1 MKLLLNSIIKCFFYS
16 QYSNDLLDFDI
27 DNIKSFVKILNK
39 KLLKENFILFIE
51 DLLNKLD
58 KSYISLTKFNNNFYL
73 KKIIKKIKSPNY
85 LLIDNNKIIIDVLK
99 KSSSIEK
106 KFNITSKFNNYDNN
120 ILLFNNN
127 KYKLDSYITDD
138 NSYYITKNNK
148 LSLRKFKSY
157 KLLIYV
163 LISNDND
170 NDNDNDNNESNDN
183 DNNESN
189 DNDNDESNDNNNS
202 KSNGIKKIKMMIKK
216 KEELIKTLDNKIDIN
231 KLKIEIKQYNDILLT
246 IKKKLTKKDYINLI
260 KKNYPYYGYLD
271 KYPLEQLKQI
281 YNRKCNNIDIYYD
294 GNNSCYIDSLMVA
307 LFNKKNPI
315 IEEILFNA
323 SIKDY
328 NNDNLKL
335 IGADIKKELFK
346 LYKKISL
353 QDVNE
358 DINKCINL
366 RKLFQDYITIYRK
379 KVNRKYDKIEWTTS
393 QNDYTDILIFLQIIF
408 NIPDTLKY
416 SRNNIIEN
424 RYFLDVFP
432 LDLFLNAY
440 DVLYIKDYYPKYTST
455 FSYISDD
462 NIERDYTNKIEYLST
477 PLLFI
482 QFNRIYND
490 EKLETKIIP
499 ILKLKLKENKYPL
512 YLNAILIQQYG
523 TVDFGHYICL
533 YECNN
538 IWYEFD
544 DLKRKNIKIGSFNK
558 ILENDNYT
566 RNITGLYYV

>member
-85 LLIDNNKIIIDVLK
+85 LLIDNNFIIIDVLK

-170 NDNDNDNNESNDN
+170 NDNSKTNDK
-183 DNNESN
+183 
-189 DNDNDESNDNNNS
+189 SNDNNNS
-202 KSNGIKKIKMMIKK
+202 KNNGIKKIKMIIKK

-366 RKLFQDYITIYRK
+366 RNLFQDYITIYRK

-393 QNDYTDILIFLQIIF
+393 QNDYTDILTFLQIIF

-440 DVLYIKDYYPKYTST
+440 DVLYIKDYYPKYAST
-455 FSYISDD
+455 FSYIGDD
-462 NIERDYTNKIEYLST
+462 NIERNYTNKIEYIST

>member
-16 QYSNDLLDFDI
+16 QYSNNLLDFDI
-27 DNIKSFVKILNK
+27 DNIKSVVKILNK

-106 KFNITSKFNNYDNN
+106 KFNITSKFNNYNNN

-170 NDNDNDNNESNDN
+170 NDNDNNESNDN
-183 DNNESN
+183 DN

-202 KSNGIKKIKMMIKK
+202 KSNGIKKIKMIIKK

-366 RKLFQDYITIYRK
+366 RNLFQDYITIYRK

-393 QNDYTDILIFLQIIF
+393 QNDYTDILTFLQIIF

-440 DVLYIKDYYPKYTST
+440 DVLYIKDYYPKYAST
-455 FSYISDD
+455 FSYIGDD
-462 NIERDYTNKIEYLST
+462 NIERNYTNKIEYLST

>member
-1 MKLLLNSIIKCFFYS
+1 MKLLFNSIIKCFF
-16 QYSNDLLDFDI
+16 
-27 DNIKSFVKILNK
+27 
-39 KLLKENFILFIE
+39 
-51 DLLNKLD
+51 
-58 KSYISLTKFNNNFYL
+58 
-73 KKIIKKIKSPNY
+73 
-85 LLIDNNKIIIDVLK
+85 
-99 KSSSIEK
+99 
-106 KFNITSKFNNYDNN
+106 
-120 ILLFNNN
+120 
-127 KYKLDSYITDD
+127 
-138 NSYYITKNNK
+138 NSYYSNN
-148 LSLRKFKSY
+148 
-157 KLLIYV
+157 LLN
-163 LISNDND
+163 NDND
-170 NDNDNDNNESNDN
+170 NDNDNDYKSLIKTLNENLLKKNYLLFIYNLIDKLEKSYISITKFNNNYYLKKKSNKKTKLPDYLLL
-183 DNNESN
+183 
-189 DNDNDESNDNNNS
+189 DNDNDIIKMIKDSPYIEKKTNITKKINDNIDKYKLDSYITYDNNCYITINNELDL
-202 KSNGIKKIKMMIKK
+202 KSLKQYKLLIFVLNKNNGYIKKLKKIIKK
-216 KEELIKTLDNKIDIN
+216 KEDYIQLLNDKKEIN
-231 KLKIEIKQYNDILLT
+231 KVKMEIKQYNDILLT
-246 IKKKLTKKDYINLI
+246 IKKKLIKKDYISLI
-260 KKNYPYYGYLD
+260 KKNYPYYVYLN
-271 KYPLEQLKQI
+271 KYTLEELKQI
-281 YNRKCNNIDIYYD
+281 YNRKCDNINIYYD
-294 GNNSCYIDSLMVA
+294 GKNSCYIDSLMVA
-307 LFNKKNPI
+307 LFNKKNTN
-315 IEEILFNA
+315 IEEILFK
-323 SIKDY
+323 SQVKDY

-335 IGADIKKELFK
+335 IGTDIKTELFK

-366 RKLFQDYITIYRK
+366 RKLFQNYITIYRK
-379 KVNRKYDKIEWTTS
+379 KVNRKYDKIEWTKS
-393 QNDYTDILIFLQIIF
+393 QNDYTDILTFLQIIF

-455 FSYISDD
+455 FSYIGDD

-482 QFNRIYND
+482 QFNRIYEG

>member
-1 MKLLLNSIIKCFFYS
+1 
-16 QYSNDLLDFDI
+16 
-27 DNIKSFVKILNK
+27 
-39 KLLKENFILFIE
+39 
-51 DLLNKLD
+51 
-58 KSYISLTKFNNNFYL
+58 
-73 KKIIKKIKSPNY
+73 
-85 LLIDNNKIIIDVLK
+85 
-99 KSSSIEK
+99 
-106 KFNITSKFNNYDNN
+106 
-120 ILLFNNN
+120 
-127 KYKLDSYITDD
+127 
-138 NSYYITKNNK
+138 
-148 LSLRKFKSY
+148 
-157 KLLIYV
+157 
-163 LISNDND
+163 
-170 NDNDNDNNESNDN
+170 
-183 DNNESN
+183 
-189 DNDNDESNDNNNS
+189 
-202 KSNGIKKIKMMIKK
+202 
-216 KEELIKTLDNKIDIN
+216 
-231 KLKIEIKQYNDILLT
+231 
-246 IKKKLTKKDYINLI
+246 
-260 KKNYPYYGYLD
+260 
-271 KYPLEQLKQI
+271 
-281 YNRKCNNIDIYYD
+281 
-294 GNNSCYIDSLMVA
+294 MVA

-393 QNDYTDILIFLQIIF
+393 QNDYTDILTFLQIIF

-440 DVLYIKDYYPKYTST
+440 DVLYIKDYYPKYAST
-455 FSYISDD
+455 FSYIGDD
-462 NIERDYTNKIEYLST
+462 NIEREYTNKIEYLST

-482 QFNRIYND
+482 QFNRIYD
-490 EKLETKIIP
+490 GEKLETKIIP

>member
-1 MKLLLNSIIKCFFYS
+1 MI
-16 QYSNDLLDFDI
+16 
-27 DNIKSFVKILNK
+27 
-39 KLLKENFILFIE
+39 
-51 DLLNKLD
+51 
-58 KSYISLTKFNNNFYL
+58 
-73 KKIIKKIKSPNY
+73 
-85 LLIDNNKIIIDVLK
+85 
-99 KSSSIEK
+99 
-106 KFNITSKFNNYDNN
+106 
-120 ILLFNNN
+120 
-127 KYKLDSYITDD
+127 
-138 NSYYITKNNK
+138 
-148 LSLRKFKSY
+148 
-157 KLLIYV
+157 
-163 LISNDND
+163 
-170 NDNDNDNNESNDN
+170 
-183 DNNESN
+183 
-189 DNDNDESNDNNNS
+189 
-202 KSNGIKKIKMMIKK
+202 IKK

-366 RKLFQDYITIYRK
+366 RNLFQDYITIYRK

-393 QNDYTDILIFLQIIF
+393 QNDYTDILTFLQIIF

-440 DVLYIKDYYPKYTST
+440 DVLYIKDYYPKYAST
-455 FSYISDD
+455 FSYIGDD
-462 NIERDYTNKIEYLST
+462 NIERNYTNKIEYLST

>member
-106 KFNITSKFNNYDNN
+106 KFNITSKFNNYNNN

-170 NDNDNDNNESNDN
+170 NDNDN
-183 DNNESN
+183 NESN

-202 KSNGIKKIKMMIKK
+202 KNNGIKKIKMIIKK

-366 RKLFQDYITIYRK
+366 RNLFQDYITIYRK

-393 QNDYTDILIFLQIIF
+393 QNDYTDILTFLQIIF

-440 DVLYIKDYYPKYTST
+440 DVLYIKDYYPKYAST
-455 FSYISDD
+455 FSYIGDD
-462 NIERDYTNKIEYLST
+462 NIERNYTNKIEYLST